1 MQQLLLNLD
10 TASTPTLETFIP
22 GQNAEVLHLFRQ
34 MATGNSCDRFV
45 YIWGDAAVGKT
56 HLLRAMS
63 QLCPARFL
71 DPSSSVEEF
80 AWTPNIVLYLIDDCE
95 RLDNEQQIASFNLFN
110 QIRESGSA
118 SMIASGSTSPLA
130 LPLRDDLKSRLCWGL
145 VYQIHGLTDE
155 EKVDALT
162 EHAKAR
168 GFTLSQGVLPY
179 LITHYRRDMH
189 SLSMM
194 LDALDRY
201 SLQTKRIIT
210 LPLLHDLLQKNMNR
224 HED

>member
-10 TASTPTLETFIP
+10 TVSVPTLETFVP
-22 GQNAEVLHLFRQ
+22 GQNAEVLHLLRQ
-34 MATGNSCDRFV
+34 MATGNPRDRFV

-63 QLCPARFL
+63 QLCAARLL
-71 DPSSSVEEF
+71 DPSSSVTEF
-80 AWTPNIVLYLIDDCE
+80 AWAPDTVLYLVDDCD
-95 RLDNEQQIASFNLFN
+95 RLSGEQQIAAFNLFN
-110 QIRESGSA
+110 QIRDNGTACMISSGA
-118 SMIASGSTSPLA
+118 TSPLA

-155 EKVDALT
+155 EKIDALT

-201 SLQTKRIIT
+201 SLQTKRTIT
-210 LPLLHDLLQKNMNR
+210 LPLLHDLLQKR

>member
-10 TASTPTLETFIP
+10 TASAPTLATFIA
-22 GQNAEVLHLFRQ
+22 GQNAEVLHQFQQ
-34 MATGNSCDRFV
+34 MASGNAIDRFV
-45 YIWGDAAVGKT
+45 YIWGDCAVGKT

-63 QLCPARFL
+63 QLRPACFL
-71 DPSSSVEEF
+71 DPASPVADF
-80 AWTPNIVLYLIDDCE
+80 TWTPDTDLYLIDDCE
-95 RLDNEQQIASFNLFN
+95 QLSDKQQIATFNLFN
-110 QIRESGSA
+110 QIRESDSA
-118 SMIASGSTSPLA
+118 CMIASGATSPLA

-162 EHAKAR
+162 KLAKAR

-201 SLQTKRIIT
+201 SLQTKRTIT
-210 LPLLHDLLQKNMNR
+210 LPLLHELLQKGMNQY
-224 HED
+224 ED